1 MFGLE
6 HIARLDP
13 AMTANLVLNYSPTPS
28 LTRLQG
34 IHTVKV
40 VVTPMPGGVA
50 PGEPEDAIIR
60 DLETTFPNVNFVW
73 CDTEEDQLI
82 AIEDADAYCGWP
94 TRKVFLAAKNL
105 KWIHCAGTGIDGIMK
120 IPELVESDI
129 PVTNSRESHVSPM
142 ATHVFALITSLA
154 QRLNEMLPQQMARE
168 WRPEDYAWRQIELE
182 GATLGIYGFGN
193 IGRRVAKRASGF
205 DMNVYAVDKH
215 PRPSEHAENVWG
227 LEKLDDLIAMS
238 DWFVVAC
245 PYTTESMNSI
255 HERRIALMKPTAH
268 IIIISR
274 GGIVDERAMCKA
286 IRNNK
291 LAGAGLDAMAP
302 EPPEP
307 DSPLWTTPNV
317 IFSPHA
323 SALVPDMYLGR
334 REVFKE
340 NLRRHLNNQPFIY
353 ECNKAAGY

>member
-1 MFGLE
+1 MK
-6 HIARLDP
+6 
-13 AMTANLVLNYSPTPS
+13 VLM
-28 LTRLQG
+28 
-34 IHTVKV
+34 
-40 VVTPMPGGVA
+40 TPMPGGVA
-50 PGEPEDAIIR
+50 PGEADDAVLR
-60 DLETTFPNVNFVW
+60 DLEDTFPDVNFVW
-73 CDTEEDQLI
+73 CTTEEDQLI

-94 TRKVFLAAKNL
+94 TRKVFLAANNL

-120 IPELVESDI
+120 IPELIESDI
-129 PVTNSRESHVSPM
+129 PVTNSRDSHVSPM
-142 ATHVFALITSLA
+142 GTHVFALITSLA

-215 PRPSEHAENVWG
+215 PRPSEHAEEVWG
-227 LEKLDDLIAMS
+227 LDKLDDLIAMS

-245 PYTTESMNSI
+245 PYTSETMNTI
-255 HERRIALMKPTAH
+255 DKRRIALMNPTAH

-274 GGIVDERAMCKA
+274 GGIVDENAMCEA
-286 IRNNK
+286 IRAGK
-291 LAGAGLDAMAP
+291 LAGAGLDAMEP
-302 EPPEP
+302 EPPDP
-307 DSPLWTTPNV
+307 DSLLWTTPNI

-340 NLRRHLNNQPFIY
+340 NLRRYLAGEPFIY
-353 ECNKAAGY
+353 ECDKVAGY

>member
-1 MFGLE
+1 MK
-6 HIARLDP
+6 
-13 AMTANLVLNYSPTPS
+13 VLM
-28 LTRLQG
+28 
-34 IHTVKV
+34 
-40 VVTPMPGGVA
+40 TPMPGGVA
-50 PGEPEDAIIR
+50 PGEADDAVLR
-60 DLETTFPNVNFVW
+60 DLQDTFPDVNFIW
-73 CDTEEDQLI
+73 CETEEDQLI

-120 IPELVESDI
+120 IPELIESDI
-129 PVTNSRESHVSPM
+129 PVTNSRDSHVSPM

-154 QRLNEMLPQQMARE
+154 QRLNEMLPQQLARE

-215 PRPSEHAENVWG
+215 PRPSEHAEEVWG
-227 LEKLDDLIAMS
+227 LDKLDELIAMS

-245 PYTTESMNSI
+245 PYTDETMNTI
-255 HERRIALMKPTAH
+255 DHRRIALMKPTAH

-274 GGIVDERAMCKA
+274 GGIVDETAMCEA
-286 IRNNK
+286 IRK
-291 LAGAGLDAMAP
+291 GELAGAGLDAMEP

-307 DSPLWTTPNV
+307 DSLLWTTPNI

-340 NLRRHLNNQPFIY
+340 NLRRYLNNQPFIY
-353 ECNKAAGY
+353 ECDKVAGY

>member
-1 MFGLE
+1 MK
-6 HIARLDP
+6 I
-13 AMTANLVLNYSPTPS
+13 
-28 LTRLQG
+28 
-34 IHTVKV
+34 

-50 PGEPEDAIIR
+50 PGEPDDAVKR
-60 DLETTFPNVNFVW
+60 DLEATFPNINFVW
-73 CDTEEDQLI
+73 SETEEDQLI
-82 AIEDADAYCGWP
+82 AIADADAYCGWP

-129 PVTNSRESHVSPM
+129 PVTNSRDSHVSPM

-168 WRPEDYAWRQIELE
+168 WLPDTYKWRQIELE

-205 DMNVYAVDKH
+205 DMNVYAVDKF
-215 PRPSEHAENVWG
+215 PRPSEHAEEVWG

-245 PYTTESMNSI
+245 PYTNETMNSI
-255 HERRIALMKPTAH
+255 DKRRIDMMKPTAH

-274 GGIVDERAMCKA
+274 GGIVDEQAMCQA
-286 IRNNK
+286 IRAGN

-307 DSPLWTTPNV
+307 DSLLWTTPNV

-340 NLRRHLNNQPFIY
+340 NLRRYLANQPFIY
-353 ECNKAAGY
+353 ECDKVAGY